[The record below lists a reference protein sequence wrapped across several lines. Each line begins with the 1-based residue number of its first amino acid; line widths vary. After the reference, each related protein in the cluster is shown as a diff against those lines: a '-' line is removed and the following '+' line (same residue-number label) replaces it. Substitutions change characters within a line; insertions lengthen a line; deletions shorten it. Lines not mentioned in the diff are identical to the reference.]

1 MKTEVVNPSVPNFI
15 QVRVGNKKEV
25 VTVPV
30 QDFSEEEL
38 REIGKRWTEDL
49 VAKGRRHSY

>member
-15 QVRVGNKKEV
+15 SVRIGNSKEV
-25 VTVPV
+25 VAVPV
-30 QDFSEEEL
+30 KDFSEEEL

-49 VAKGRRHSY
+49 VAKSRRHY